1 MNKALVSNIMS
12 PSKLSTPKLFMA
24 LVFLLWSTAAS
35 AATQYIS
42 DQLLVPLRSS
52 PCNSCKIIHQGLK
65 SGLALQVL
73 NPEASWTEV
82 KTPNGTRG
90 WIPNQYL
97 SAEPVARDLL
107 DSYRVQAEGLDE
119 ENIRLKTQ
127 QDVLSEENTL
137 LKKQLLDLG
146 SSNTSVNKELANI
159 RNISADAVNLHEQNR
174 ELLTRNKVLQTDID
188 ILTATKEQLEKN
200 QLQRW
205 FIYGGFLVFLGA
217 LLSVLIPRLKPKG
230 GGYSEW
236 K

>member
-1 MNKALVSNIMS
+1 MS
-12 PSKLSTPKLFMA
+12 PSKLSTPKLFM
-24 LVFLLWSTAAS
+24 LFVFLLWGTVAS

-42 DQLLVPLRSS
+42 DQFLVPLRSS
-52 PCNSCKIIHQGLK
+52 PCNSCKIVHQGLK
-65 SGLALQVL
+65 SGLALQVF
-73 NPEASWTEV
+73 NTEDSWTEV
-82 KTPNGTRG
+82 QTPNGTRG

-107 DSYRVQAEGLDE
+107 DSYRAQAEALD
-119 ENIRLKTQ
+119 
-127 QDVLSEENTL
+127 DENTQL
-137 LKKQLLDLG
+137 KKQKNTLIKENTTLKKQLLDLG
-146 SSNTSVNKELANI
+146 SSNTSVNEELANI
-159 RNISADAVNLHEQNR
+159 RNISADAVNLYEQNR

-188 ILTATKEQLEKN
+188 VLTATKEQLEKN

>member
-1 MNKALVSNIMS
+1 
-12 PSKLSTPKLFMA
+12 MA
-24 LVFLLWSTAAS
+24 IVFLLWGTSAS

-42 DQLLVPLRSS
+42 DQFSVPLRTS
-52 PCNSCKIIHQGLK
+52 PCNTCKIVHQGLP

-73 NPEASWTEV
+73 KTEASWSQV

-90 WIPNQYL
+90 WIPSQYL
-97 SAEPVARDLL
+97 IDEPVARDLL

-119 ENIRLKTQ
+119 ENIRLRAQ
-127 QDVLSEENTL
+127 QDVLSEENVL

-146 SSNTSVNKELANI
+146 ASNTSVNEELANI

-188 ILTATKEQLEKN
+188 VLTATKEQLEKN
-200 QLQRW
+200 QFQRW

-217 LLSVLIPRLKPKG
+217 ILSVLIPRLKPKNG
-230 GGYSEW
+230 AYSEW